1 MSMKA
6 VALMALG
13 LALLA
18 SPSLGPKRPALVWNA
33 SASVPIGLYFAASP
47 ALHIGDYVLVRPT
60 SSMQVLAEGRGY
72 IGAGV
77 PLLKR
82 VAAIAGDRVCR
93 RGRVVWIAG
102 RRAFIALASDTEGR
116 RLPVWKGCHQLRDG
130 QVFVL
135 GAHPASFDS
144 RYFGPLHTSQVVG
157 TAIPIWLVR

>member
-18 SPSLGPKRPALVWNA
+18 APSLGPERQALVWNA
-33 SASVPIGLYFAASP
+33 SASVPIGLYFIAP
-47 ALHIGDYVLVRPT
+47 PTLDMGDYVLVRPT
-60 SSMQVLAEGRGY
+60 SSMQVLAEERSY

-82 VAAIAGDRVCR
+82 IAAIAGDRVCR

-102 RRAFIALASDTEGR
+102 RQALIALASDTKGR
-116 RLPVWKGCHQLRDG
+116 QLPVWQGCHQLRDG

-135 GAHPASFDS
+135 GTHPASFDS
-144 RYFGPLHTSQVVG
+144 RYFGPLHAKHVIG
-157 TAIPIWLVR
+157 TAVPIW